1 MRAQQLMFSKMASS
15 QDPCTIY
22 FKERKLFWSDNKYV
36 SMKYISLNKY
46 WRNERSFGVND
57 KYYNKMVSCS
67 MYGAI
72 FTVPLEV
79 SLSKHFTSNDENVGR
94 LLLLI
99 NTLAP
104 LHY

>member
-1 MRAQQLMFSKMASS
+1 
-15 QDPCTIY
+15 
-22 FKERKLFWSDNKYV
+22 
-36 SMKYISLNKY
+36 
-46 WRNERSFGVND
+46 
-57 KYYNKMVSCS
+57 MVSCS

-72 FTVPLEV
+72 FIVPLEI

-99 NTLAP
+99 DTLAR

>member
-1 MRAQQLMFSKMASS
+1 MIR
-15 QDPCTIY
+15 
-22 FKERKLFWSDNKYV
+22 
-36 SMKYISLNKY
+36 
-46 WRNERSFGVND
+46 VND

-79 SLSKHFTSNDENVGR
+79 SLNKHFTINDENVGR

-99 NTLAP
+99 DTLARFTTNTSRTW
-104 LHY
+104 

>member
-1 MRAQQLMFSKMASS
+1 
-15 QDPCTIY
+15 
-22 FKERKLFWSDNKYV
+22 
-36 SMKYISLNKY
+36 
-46 WRNERSFGVND
+46 
-57 KYYNKMVSCS
+57 MVSCS

-79 SLSKHFTSNDENVGR
+79 SLSKHFTINDKNVGR

-99 NTLAP
+99 DTLAR